1 MKLVFFCKKKKLLVP
16 ESLSSLLQKDT
27 LFNSDVSF
35 ETFSTQGVCQV
46 GSYFLE

>member
-16 ESLSSLLQKDT
+16 ESLSSLLQKT
-27 LFNSDVSF
+27 PCLILMFHLKHY
-35 ETFSTQGVCQV
+35 STQGVCQV